1 MLTPNILTPKKR
13 AALADCAKAG
23 LVRCAGGY
31 RAPDGTA
38 VHTKR
43 VVNQLASDG
52 LVTVSYFE
60 RDVAITELGRDVA
73 QVTAPQANA
82 A

>member
-1 MLTPNILTPKKR
+1 MLPPNILTPKKR
-13 AALADCAKAG
+13 AALAECAKAG

-31 RAPDGTA
+31 RAPDGA
-38 VHTKR
+38 DVHTKR
-43 VVNQLASDG
+43 VVNQLANDG

-60 RDVAITELGRDVA
+60 RDVAITELGREVA
-73 QVTAPQANA
+73 EVTAPQANA